1 MASGRV
7 GGTRSKISGQVGEE
21 VYQIRKNTDGTYT
34 QVITAKGETTVNY
47 TTPRLQAQRMCTSM
61 VEAMMRDLKEVGKIS
76 MQSAAN
82 KSKSLNAFSSYNLQL
97 VARDCKTNWYRNNQ
111 FVYPELDRFDIKQ
124 RDLGGLYMLSSGTL
138 QFNVFAGHATQ
149 DYPTGGLV
157 DYPNST
163 NAPEGLFFLL
173 PSYGCTI
180 GDFLRANRMTRLDT
194 VVFCMFGMYAEYNA
208 ETEENDLFYKH
219 NYMIAQINP
228 ALSDG
233 VAITDDILPQ
243 LFVGSSNRNVI
254 CKRYTHHPAIF
265 LGFDL
270 DIIGRSEEPYTWGA
284 FSISYAD
291 GKKKISSSS
300 YRWFEEFDDAWLS
313 GHAPADVFGTW
324 IGEPSVKPYPYI
336 F

>member
-97 VARDCKTNWYRNNQ
+97 VARDCKANWYGNNQ
-111 FVYPELDRFDIKQ
+111 FVYPELDRYDIKQ

-138 QFNVFAGHATQ
+138 QFNVFQGHATQ

-157 DYPNST
+157 NYPHST
-163 NAPEGLFFLL
+163 NAPEGLYFSL
-173 PSYGCTI
+173 PYNGCSI

-194 VVFCMFGMYAEYNA
+194 VVFCMFGMFAEYNA
-208 ETEENDLFYKH
+208 ETEENELFYKH
-219 NYMIAQINP
+219 NFMIAQINP

-233 VAITDDILPQ
+233 VALTDDILPH
-243 LFVGSSNRNVI
+243 LFVGSSNRGVI
-254 CKRYTHHPAIF
+254 CKRYAQRPYLF

-270 DIIGRSEEPYTWGA
+270 EIVNKSEEPYTWGA

-300 YRWFEEFDDAWLS
+300 YQWFEEFDDAWLN

-324 IGEPSVKPYPYI
+324 IGEPQVKPYPYI